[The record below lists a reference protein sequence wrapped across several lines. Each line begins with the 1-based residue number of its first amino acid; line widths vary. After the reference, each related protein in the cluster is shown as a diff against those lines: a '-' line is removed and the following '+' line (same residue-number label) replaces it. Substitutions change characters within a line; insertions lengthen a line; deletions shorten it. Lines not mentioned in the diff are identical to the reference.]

1 MQSQKAGNEPEQTE
15 SAVEDDVHSLG
26 ETFSFTRLIYTLQS
40 EPVKESEAVAEDA
53 QELSKWLS
61 VVEDQLDDV
70 SELTSIPS
78 LQGLLER
85 MESQAGRVVANELSA
100 ALTDGECHQLD
111 ELGRE
116 RLRRLCN
123 DFHAQWRK
131 MSPDQELARLHSR
144 IQALE
149 TNNCFAPD
157 ASHVDS
163 EFQKDGYYYYYYY
176 YRCLIKNDHLYSV
189 VA

>member
-1 MQSQKAGNEPEQTE
+1 MGDVTQAKRPGISTREAELE
-15 SAVEDDVHSLG
+15 SDV
-26 ETFSFTRLIYTLQS
+26 
-40 EPVKESEAVAEDA
+40 VAEGA
-53 QELSKWLS
+53 QELSTWLS
-61 VVEDQLDDV
+61 VVENQLDDV

-100 ALTDGECHQLD
+100 ALADGECNELD

-116 RLRRLCN
+116 RLRRLCV
-123 DFHAQWRK
+123 DFHAQCRK

-157 ASHVDS
+157 ASHA
-163 EFQKDGYYYYYYY
+163 DGE
-176 YRCLIKNDHLYSV
+176 IPNDDHHGDAGISNE
-189 VA
+189 